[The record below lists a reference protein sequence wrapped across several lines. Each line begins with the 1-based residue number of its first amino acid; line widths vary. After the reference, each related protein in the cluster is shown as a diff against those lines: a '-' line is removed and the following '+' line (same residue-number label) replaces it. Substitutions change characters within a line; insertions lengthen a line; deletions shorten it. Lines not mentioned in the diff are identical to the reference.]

1 MNMQIPRMQD
11 LDLQGLRTMI
21 RLDLNV
27 PIENG
32 VITSAARIQA
42 ALPTVEIALSKG
54 ATVILLSH
62 LGRPDPEALDG
73 SFSLE
78 PVARK
83 LEELM
88 GKPVCFLADW
98 IEGIPD
104 INDKLIL
111 CENTRYLKGEKTNDE
126 SLSKQIAN
134 LCDVYVMDAFGA
146 SHRQHASTFGVV
158 QYAEQACI
166 GPLLSREIEYLTKA
180 LSEPEKPLV
189 AIIGG
194 AKISSKLGV
203 IESLSKTCDQIIVGG
218 AIANTF
224 LLAEGKETGKSLIEP
239 EMVGPATRILNLDGV
254 NVPIPIDVTVAKEFS
269 NEAIAE
275 TKSVEEIE
283 KDDVILDIGPE
294 TAIIYKDIELIIEYS
309 FKNKENLKNSLIHP
323 SSYKD
328 KKNKPINHL
337 YEFERLEFLGDKILG
352 LSIASLIFYKFN
364 DFNEGALTKKLSYL
378 VQRNFLYKINIEYY
392 R

>member
-294 TAIIYKDIELIIEYS
+294 TAIIYKDIINKAKTIIWNGPLGVFEFDQFS
-309 FKNKENLKNSLIHP
+309 NGTRSLAKAVEKNSGFKIVGGGDTVAVVEKYNIAD
-323 SSYKD
+323 SISY
-328 KKNKPINHL
+328 ISTGGGA
-337 YEFERLEFLGDKILG
+337 FLEFLKNRTLPSVEV
-352 LSIASLIFYKFN
+352 LKN
-364 DFNEGALTKKLSYL
+364 
-378 VQRNFLYKINIEYY
+378 RNKV
-392 R
+392 

>member
-1 MNMQIPRMQD
+1 MDMQIPLMQD

-27 PIENG
+27 PIEKG
-32 VITSAARIQA
+32 VIISAARIKA
-42 ALPTVEIALSKG
+42 ALPTIEIALSKG
-54 ATVILLSH
+54 AKVILLSH

-88 GKPVCFLADW
+88 GKPVCLLADW

-203 IESLSKTCDQIIVGG
+203 IESLSKTCDHIIVGG
-218 AIANTF
+218 GIANTF

-239 EMVGPATRILNLDGV
+239 EMVEPATRILNLDGV

-283 KDDVILDIGPE
+283 KDDVIMDIGPE
-294 TAIIYKDIELIIEYS
+294 TAIIYKDIINKAKTIIWNGPVGVFEFDQFS
-309 FKNKENLKNSLIHP
+309 NGTRSLAKAVEKNSGFKIVGGGDTVAVVEKYDIAD
-323 SSYKD
+323 SISY
-328 KKNKPINHL
+328 ISTGGGA
-337 YEFERLEFLGDKILG
+337 FLEFLKNRTLPSVEIL
-352 LSIASLIFYKFN
+352 KN
-364 DFNEGALTKKLSYL
+364 
-378 VQRNFLYKINIEYY
+378 RNKA
-392 R
+392 